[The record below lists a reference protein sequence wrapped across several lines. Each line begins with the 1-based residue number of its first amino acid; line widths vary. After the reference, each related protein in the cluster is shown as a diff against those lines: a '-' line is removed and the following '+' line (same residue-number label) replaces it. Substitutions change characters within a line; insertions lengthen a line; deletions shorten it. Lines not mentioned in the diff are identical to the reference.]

1 MALARVAGGVTPAE
15 AHSHTLTFLSSL
27 VGLGTLVA
35 RLFHALRLRLLSV
48 RSRSGLWT
56 LLSLTLSRLP
66 GRWASPTAVPARAG
80 KKQAVDT
87 PSSDAVGREL
97 DALADEADA
106 FVRAQRTLGGKGK
119 GKAARWADS
128 EDDDEDL

>member
-1 MALARVAGGVTPAE
+1 
-15 AHSHTLTFLSSL
+15 
-27 VGLGTLVA
+27 
-35 RLFHALRLRLLSV
+35 
-48 RSRSGLWT
+48 
-56 LLSLTLSRLP
+56 
-66 GRWASPTAVPARAG
+66 VPARAG

-128 EDDDEDL
+128 EDDDEDLWLIGSPVAVAAGGRFSSALRVRGGAVSPLCPALPACDRGCAL